1 MHASALSASYCFSVV
16 FVPFQFHNDSILHFS
31 TLNDVEQYGYDGN
44 DKQYVND
51 PSRTIGEKTNCPT
64 YYEYYSNQ
72 IEYISHGVFLFT
84 FNVNERQKSFSHNF
98 QEMISFGGR
107 HDSDQF

>member
-1 MHASALSASYCFSVV
+1 MDASSLSASYCFRVV
-16 FVPFQFHNDSILHFS
+16 FVPFQFRNDPTLHLS
-31 TLNDVEQYGYDGN
+31 SLNDVEQYGYDCN

-72 IEYISHGVFLFT
+72 IEYVSHGVLFY
-84 FNVNERQKSFSHNF
+84 FYS
-98 QEMISFGGR
+98 G
-107 HDSDQF
+107 